1 MRTLLVNLEISPVLD
16 SVLQCAL
23 LVAQRFGGYI
33 EGLHMRPGH
42 PDVIAAGADGFVAAA
57 PDLVASFERDARD
70 RAEHARSLFEE
81 FVTRHGLPRP
91 GVSATDRITADW
103 RVETSSGHGAIGS
116 LGRVFDMVVAG
127 RPLPDALS
135 PSMAALESALFEAGR
150 PVLIA
155 PPVAPEKLGEN
166 IVIAWNGSTET
177 ARTLG
182 FVMPFLE
189 QAQKITVVTVLKGN
203 VPGPTAAELARNLQR
218 SGLDV
223 HWRETDPRDR
233 SVGQAILDESADLGA
248 DLIVKGAYTQSRLRQ
263 MIFGGATSHILAE
276 ATVPVV
282 MAN

>member
-1 MRTLLVNLEISPVLD
+1 MKNILVPIEEHDSISAVLETAWRFAQGFD
-16 SVLQCAL
+16 S
-23 LVAQRFGGYI
+23 RI
-33 EGLHMRPGH
+33 EGIALGPDTGDLIAADFAIAGSIFDEKTRRELVEHSRGVFEAFMKTHGVPASGDAAPGPSFGWAGGDMSTDSGIGAYGRVADIVVVGRPGSGRGD
-42 PDVIAAGADGFVAAA
+42 P
-57 PDLVASFERDARD
+57 R
-70 RAEHARSLFEE
+70 RA
-81 FVTRHGLPRP
+81 T
-91 GVSATDRITADW
+91 
-103 RVETSSGHGAIGS
+103 
-116 LGRVFDMVVAG
+116 
-127 RPLPDALS
+127 
-135 PSMAALESALFEAGR
+135 LESVLFEAGR
-150 PVLIA
+150 PILIA